1 VSVPVISTGKAAG
14 PGRIYKVLLVDDSK
28 AQRRLLRLSLDRWG
42 YDVIEA
48 DSGEEALDL
57 CALHSFDIIL
67 SDWMMPGMTGLDFC
81 RAFRQL
87 ETETYGYFILL
98 TSKSEKEEVAHGLD
112 AGADDFLSKPVTM
125 QELHARMRAGERL
138 IDTQQ
143 ELREKNML
151 LGDALGRLQEVH
163 DSLNRDL
170 IEARKIQQS
179 LVRERHKDLG
189 SIHVSLLLRPSGHV
203 GGDLVGYFQPDTRR
217 LAVYAVDVSGHGV
230 AAAMLAARVAGM
242 FGNSAPDSNIC
253 WPFGTFIGDRPRQP
267 REIAQRLNQLMLDV
281 MRIDQYLTL
290 IYAEVDQLTGQ
301 VRITQAGHPHPFVI
315 TPSGE
320 ARAIGDGGLPVGLI
334 DGATFT
340 QTELRLEPG
349 ERLFLMSDGL
359 TECMNEAG
367 EELGEQGLFALVR
380 RNRALQGTQF
390 LDALQWDIEAWAEGN
405 EIGDDISAILVEYR
419 GPQPADA
426 GLTGC

>member
-1 VSVPVISTGKAAG
+1 VSLPVPSSAAA
-14 PGRIYKVLLVDDSK
+14 PRNGRLHKVLLVDDSK

-42 YDVIEA
+42 YEVTEA
-48 DSGEEALDL
+48 DSAEQALAL
-57 CALHSFDIIL
+57 CQGADFDIIL
-67 SDWMMPGMTGLDFC
+67 SDWMMPGMTGLEFC
-81 RAFRQL
+81 RAFRAL
-87 ETETYGYFILL
+87 ETGTYGYFILL
-98 TSKSEKEEVAHGLD
+98 TSKSEKEEVALGLD

-138 IDTQQ
+138 IATQN
-143 ELREKNML
+143 ELRDKNRL
-151 LGDALGRLQEVH
+151 LGDALDRLQEVH

-189 SIHVSLLLRPSGHV
+189 SVQVSLLLRPSGHV
-203 GGDLVGYFQPDTRR
+203 GGDLVGYFQPDARR

-253 WPFGTFIGDRPRQP
+253 WPFGTFIGDQPRQP
-267 REIAQRLNQLMLDV
+267 AEIADRLNQLMLDV

-290 IYAEVDQLTGQ
+290 IYAEVDQPTGR
-301 VRITQAGHPHPFVI
+301 VRLTQAGHPHPFVI
-315 TPSGE
+315 DAAG
-320 ARAIGDGGLPVGLI
+320 AVRRVGDGGLPVGLI

-340 QTELRLEPG
+340 QTEVHLQPG
-349 ERLFLMSDGL
+349 DRLFLMSDGL
-359 TECMNEAG
+359 TECMNTADD
-367 EELGEQGLFALVR
+367 ELGESGLIALVQ
-380 RNRALQGTQF
+380 RNQALQGAQF
-390 LDALQWDIEAWAEGN
+390 LDALQWDIEAWAEGR

-419 GPQPADA
+419 GPLPGDA
-426 GLTGC
+426 PLKQI